1 MSTGGIRPFRRSDRD
16 QVTALV
22 NAHAQAVVPGAWVS
36 VNAVLGQLEREP
48 GEFLVDPWV
57 VERTTLVADQRGRV
71 SAAAHLLRYGAG
83 PDVGPAL
90 RDTAEIR
97 WLLCWP
103 DSPVWPDASV
113 AGLAL
118 AEASA
123 AVLRRWRVRRMSADG
138 TLPAPGVYG
147 VPEQWP
153 HVRAL
158 LERVGFVR
166 GGRDELVYLADVQ
179 QLVRRRPPAP
189 GLDIVRTLGVAGT
202 RLTARLDGR
211 AVGHVEV
218 DTGIDGPGR
227 ITERGGWA
235 DVGNLHVEQGHRR
248 RGIGSWLLGE
258 AGDWLRLARVSRLL
272 DYASPEEAGRRA
284 FLGHCG
290 FRLLARTA
298 REWDLR

>member
-1 MSTGGIRPFRRSDRD
+1 MTTGGIRPFRRPDRD
-16 QVTALV
+16 QVAALV
-22 NAHAQAVVPGAWVS
+22 NAHAQAVVPGASVS

-57 VERTTLVADQRGRV
+57 VERTTLVAEQRGRV

-113 AGLAL
+113 AGLAV
-118 AEASA
+118 AEAA
-123 AVLRRWRVRRMSADG
+123 VAVLRRWRVRRMSADG
-138 TLPAPGVYG
+138 ALPAPGVYG

-166 GGRDELVYLADVQ
+166 GERVELVHLVDVQ
-179 QLVRRRPPAP
+179 QLVRRRPPVP
-189 GLDIVRTLGVAGT
+189 GLEVVRTLGVAGT
-202 RLTARLDGR
+202 RFTARLDGGD
-211 AVGHVEV
+211 VGHVEV
-218 DTGIDGPGR
+218 DAGIDGPGR
-227 ITERGGWA
+227 ITSGGGWA
-235 DVGNLHVEQGHRR
+235 DVGNLHVEPAYRR

-258 AGDWLRLARVSRLL
+258 AGDWLRLAGVARLL
-272 DYASPEEAGRRA
+272 DYGPPDDAGHRA
-284 FLGHCG
+284 FLAHHG
-290 FRLLARTA
+290 FRLLTRTA
-298 REWDLR
+298 RDWELR